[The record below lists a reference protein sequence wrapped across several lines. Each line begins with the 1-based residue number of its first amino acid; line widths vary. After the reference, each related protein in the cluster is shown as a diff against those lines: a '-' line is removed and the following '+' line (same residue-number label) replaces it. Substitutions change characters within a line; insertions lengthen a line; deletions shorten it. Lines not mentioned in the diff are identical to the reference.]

1 MKNITKYVF
10 VLIAMFCCSS
20 AFAQS
25 TVYFFVR
32 SVESAEVKILKNGN
46 EIFELRGPVKKTLNH
61 PSFKIPHVSYQPA
74 YRKCRFKEEGKVL
87 FSVDFAFTN
96 VGTGDVRKL
105 AAEIQL
111 NLEEGSVHYIQLAFK
126 GLNDI
131 QFKELTEKEAA
142 KLLKDKKTVELPEY
156 VEE

>member
-1 MKNITKYVF
+1 MKNG
-10 VLIAMFCCSS
+10 S
-20 AFAQS
+20 
-25 TVYFFVR
+25 
-32 SVESAEVKILKNGN
+32 
-46 EIFELRGPVKKTLNH
+46 EIFDLRGPEKNTLNH
-61 PSFKIPHVSYQPA
+61 PSFKVPSVSYQPA
-74 YRKCRFKEEGKVL
+74 YRKCLFKEDGKVL
-87 FSVDFAFTN
+87 FSVDYAFTN
-96 VGTGDVRKL
+96 VRTGEVRKL

-142 KLLKDKKTVELPEY
+142 KLLKDKKYKELPDY